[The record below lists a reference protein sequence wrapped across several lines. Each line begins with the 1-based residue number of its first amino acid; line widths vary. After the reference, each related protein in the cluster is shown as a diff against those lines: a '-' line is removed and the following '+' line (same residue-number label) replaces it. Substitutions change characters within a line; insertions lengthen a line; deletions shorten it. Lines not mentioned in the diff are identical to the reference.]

1 MLSSSVRVLRLIAAC
16 VAVFTFVPAWGA
28 DVTGTWQFSVTT
40 PAGTGTPTLKL
51 AQQGEAVT
59 GTYDGQLG
67 HAPVTGTMKGDALEI
82 SFTASGMMGAITVT
96 YSGTVDGDDVSGKVK
111 LGDLGEGTFTGKRT
125 GS

>member
-1 MLSSSVRVLRLIAAC
+1 MLRLIAAC

-59 GTYDGQLG
+59 GTYNGQLG
-67 HAPVTGTMKGDALEI
+67 NAPVTGTMKGDALEI

-96 YSGTVDGDDVSGKVK
+96 YSGTVNGDDVSGKVK